1 MAKTKAI
8 RLKPQDYQ
16 IPIHEDLSAD
26 DNGASEMDETE
37 DEAQSPLS
45 RGASSSDEDAECSEE
60 ELEQSV
66 AEDMAR
72 FEDTFKG
79 ISDRYRL
86 INRIG
91 EGTAM
96 SSSLH
101 EKEIH

>member
-1 MAKTKAI
+1 MAKPKVI
-8 RLKPQDYQ
+8 RLKGQDYP
-16 IPIHEDLSAD
+16 IPIHEDVSAD
-26 DNGASEMDETE
+26 ENGASEMDETE

-60 ELEQSV
+60 ELEESV

-91 EGTAM
+91 EGRT
-96 SSSLH
+96 
-101 EKEIH
+101 IHQYLTKAAH

>member
-1 MAKTKAI
+1 MAKQKAI
-8 RLKPQDYQ
+8 RVKAQDYQ
-16 IPIHEDLSAD
+16 IPIHEDVSGD
-26 DNGASEMDETE
+26 ENGASEMDETE
-37 DEAQSPLS
+37 NEAESPLS
-45 RGASSSDEDAECSEE
+45 RGASSSDEDAESSEE

-91 EGTAM
+91 EGNTMHPIPSEVHAD
-96 SSSLH
+96 
-101 EKEIH
+101 